1 MTYGLLNLTH
11 RESDE
16 QPSELVPGREYR
28 VQLAMNGIAQRFPKG
43 HQLRLSISTTY
54 WPLAWLSPAPAQVDI
69 TLQECQLHLPVRT
82 VSHAETPFAFAAPE
96 AAPPLATT
104 TLDPSQHNWLLHRDL
119 ATKRSTLEVI
129 NDQGRFRIDDTG
141 TEIHRSA
148 REYYSTVTDDF
159 TSAQGET
166 LTESHFKR
174 GDWDTEVYTRT
185 VLTCTDTHF
194 LVHAQLDAY
203 ENAYRVFSKNWS
215 SKIPRDHL

>member
-1 MTYGLLNLTH
+1 
-11 RESDE
+11 
-16 QPSELVPGREYR
+16 
-28 VQLAMNGIAQRFPKG
+28 MNGIAQRFPKG
-43 HQLRLSISTTY
+43 HQLRLSISTSY
-54 WPLAWLSPAPAQVDI
+54 WPLAWLSPAPAQVDL
-69 TLQECQLHLPVRT
+69 TLDNCTLHLPVRT
-82 VSHAETPFAFAAPE
+82 ATDDDNTVTFEPPQAAK
-96 AAPPLATT
+96 PLSIT
-104 TLDPSQHNWLLHRDL
+104 TLAPSQHNWLLHRDL

-129 NDQGRFRIDDTG
+129 NDQGCFRIDDTG

-159 TSAQGET
+159 TSARGET

-174 GDWDTEVYTRT
+174 GRWDTEVYTRT
-185 VLTCTDTHF
+185 VLTCTARHF